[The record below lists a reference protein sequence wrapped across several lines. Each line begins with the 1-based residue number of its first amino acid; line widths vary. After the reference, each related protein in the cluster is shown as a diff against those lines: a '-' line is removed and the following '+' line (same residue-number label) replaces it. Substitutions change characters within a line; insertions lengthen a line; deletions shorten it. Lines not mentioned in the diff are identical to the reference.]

1 MIAKDSEERYKVVIE
16 YDDAEVT
23 VCAARGKIIAR
34 QTTLTKPSFF
44 DKILGATME
53 KKIRKATR
61 DLQTLCD
68 ELNTLLEEMDTACKA
83 AELSTGDPIF

>member
-1 MIAKDSEERYKVVIE
+1 MIAKDSEERYQVVVD
-16 YDDAEVT
+16 YTADEVN
-23 VCAARGKIIAR
+23 VCAARGKVIAR

-68 ELNTLLEEMDTACKA
+68 ELNVRLEEMDAACKA
-83 AELSTGDPIF
+83 AELTNGD

>member
-1 MIAKDSEERYKVVIE
+1 MIAKDSEERYTVIVD
-16 YDDAEVT
+16 YTADEVT
-23 VCAARGKIIAR
+23 VYAARGKLLKVIAR

-44 DKILGATME
+44 DKLLGATME

-68 ELNTLLEEMDTACKA
+68 ELNVRLEEMDAACKA
-83 AELSTGDPIF
+83 AELTNGD